1 MPRYIL
7 NGQITISITG
17 VVEADN
23 AAEALAMAEDMQVP
37 NLCQSCTRTHGPDES
52 TWDVDELDGAAQEV
66 TAEVEE

>member
-7 NGQITISITG
+7 NGQVTISITG

-23 AAEALAMAEDMQVP
+23 AAEALAMAEDMRMP
-37 NLCQSCTRTHGPDES
+37 DFCHACGRTHELDES
-52 TWDVDELDGAAQEV
+52 TWDVDELDGTAKEV